1 MSQTTYNTTKY
12 FLTGAEIPRESRTY
26 KPVSHGQ
33 LIDLT
38 LESINQA
45 GFTLDNENYSAA
57 RQGNVANGRFS
68 IRNVADNEM
77 QLQIGWQNSYDKSLS
92 LKFAIGTKIFICQN
106 GSVSGDYGA
115 FKKKHQGDVQEF
127 TPQAITEYI
136 KAAGDAFQKMQKERE
151 LMKHVQVDARVTAE
165 LVGRMIL
172 EKQFIESTQLNV
184 IEREIKNPTFDYNAP
199 NTLWELYQ
207 FTTFSMRE
215 IHPTLWM
222 GNHIDAHEFFVNA
235 SGELSGKII
244 PVEWNNVDGNK
255 KQLTIFDELNLKQN
269 ALEQI

>member
-1 MSQTTYNTTKY
+1 MSNKTYSTTKY
-12 FLTGAEIPRESRTY
+12 FLTGTELPKETKTY

-45 GFTLDNENYSAA
+45 GFKLESEKYSAA
-57 RQGNVANGRFS
+57 KEGNVANGRFTIS
-68 IRNVADNEM
+68 NVADKEM

-92 LKFAIGTKIFICQN
+92 LKFAIGTQIFICQN

-127 TPQAITEYI
+127 TPNKIVEYI
-136 KAAGDAFQKMQKERE
+136 KAAGDAFIKMQNERE
-151 LMKHVQVDARVTAE
+151 LMKHVEIDARMTAE

-172 EKQFIESTQLNV
+172 EKEFIQSTQLN
-184 IEREIKNPTFDYNAP
+184 IIHRELKNPTFDYNAP
-199 NTLWELYQ
+199 GTLWELYQ
-207 FTTFSMRE
+207 FTTFSMKE

-222 GNHIDAHEFFVNA
+222 NNHIDAHEFFVTA
-235 SGELSGKII
+235 SGELKGKSFNLGFKEPI
-244 PVEWNNVDGNK
+244 NR
-255 KQLTIFDELNLKQN
+255 KQLTIFD
-269 ALEQI
+269 QIGEADVVG